1 MIYYLF
7 TLIAMAAVASA
18 QATFDPVTNKFVCPA
33 DKPNGAFCAGDSL
46 GTNIIIR
53 CTDGVGQ
60 PGNCNDNLAGYFP
73 FGVRSSLCW
82 QSSATS
88 GIAACSKNCIVQG
101 GSGTLNGT
109 LTLPGCIPISQS
121 SSSIESTTVS
131 TYVPSSQSS
140 DVSTTTSTYVQPS
153 STPESNT
160 TLTHISPGPSTSLS
174 SNTTSTY
181 VNPSHSTVTIT
192 STGTVTTT
200 CVTDGTTTTSTVVF
214 TTTYCP
220 DSSPVLSPSLPTGLT
235 STEVHPTGPPTN
247 LTSTYVQPSGPSTD
261 LTPTEVHP
269 TGPSTDLTSTYV
281 HPSGTAGTVSPS
293 GSPVPSGNGT
303 LPTTVPASGSG
314 SGSGSATATPVGP
327 TASPSSTGPVLS
339 NSAISHFRTPGAGLA
354 ALCLFMV
361 YFL

>member
-1 MIYYLF
+1 MIY
-7 TLIAMAAVASA
+7 LILVATAAVASA
-18 QATFDPVTNKFVCPA
+18 QVTFDPVTNKFVCPA
-33 DKPNGAFCAGDSL
+33 DKLNGAFCAGDSL

-60 PGNCNDNLAGYFP
+60 PGNCNDNLAGFFP

-101 GSGTLNGT
+101 GSGTFNGT
-109 LTLPGCIPISQS
+109 LTLPDCIPISQS
-121 SSSIESTTVS
+121 SSSVESTTVS

-140 DVSTTTSTYVQPS
+140 NVSTTTSTYVQPS
-153 STPESNT
+153 STPESST
-160 TLTHISPGPSTSLS
+160 TLTYINPGPSTSLS
-174 SNTTSTY
+174 SNITSTY
-181 VNPSHSTVTIT
+181 VNPGHSTVTIT

-220 DSSPVLSPSLPTGLT
+220 DSSPVLPPSLPTGLT
-235 STEVHPTGPPTN
+235 ST
-247 LTSTYVQPSGPSTD
+247 YVQPSG
-261 LTPTEVHP
+261 TP
-269 TGPSTDLTSTYV
+269 
-281 HPSGTAGTVSPS
+281 GTVSPS

-314 SGSGSATATPVGP
+314 SGSATATPVGP

-339 NSAISHFRTPGAGLA
+339 NDAIGHFRTPGAGLA
-354 ALCLFMV
+354 TLCLFVV